1 MNKKWTKVAL
11 AVTVVGTMVGC
22 SSNDKAAT
30 TPSSSTTPSSTQS
43 VSKPAKF
50 KVGIGT
56 EGLQYVQGSANIN
69 EDEYTKKLRE
79 ISKTDVTFEL
89 IPHAE
94 FDQKL
99 TLLFAGGDLPDLLQT
114 HGINQPTVAPAV
126 DTGVIIPLNDLI
138 DKYGPNLKKNIS
150 KEAWDFASVSKD
162 GKFTGSLQ

>member
-22 SSNDKAAT
+22 SSNDNAAP
-30 TPSSSTTPSSTQS
+30 TPGSTQS

-56 EGLQYVQGSANIN
+56 EGLQYIEGSPNIN

-79 ISKTDVTFEL
+79 ISKSDVTLEL
-89 IPHAE
+89 IPHRE

-114 HGINQPTVAPAV
+114 HGINKPEVAPAV

-138 DKYGPNLKKNIS
+138 DKYGPNLKKIFQKKLGNS
-150 KEAWDFASVSKD
+150 QVLVKTEKS
-162 GKFTGSLQ
+162 TGSLL